1 MISILLKLSCILI
14 VFLDL
19 TFGQNSFV
27 NQIEND
33 HGIRNFAF
41 IGPFP
46 KSYDA
51 DSLLKSLNSKNFST
65 DKPIFYKGVDYEWL
79 IPPPAKGSTS
89 GHNLWHY
96 YRGVKTEEIIVAVAI
111 VNSKIK
117 QSIIASG
124 YNWYCNRTISK

>member
-1 MISILLKLSCILI
+1 MVNTLQRQSYILI
-14 VFLDL
+14 IFLNL
-19 TFGQNSFV
+19 IFGQNSFI

-46 KSYDA
+46 KSYNA
-51 DSLLKSLNSKNFST
+51 DSLILSLNGKNFST
-65 DKPIFYKGVDYEWL
+65 DKIISYKGVDYKWL
-79 IPPPAKGSTS
+79 VPPPAKGSTS

-96 YRGVKTEEIIVAVAI
+96 YRDVKTEDIIIAIAI
-111 VNSKIK
+111 VNSKSK

-124 YNWYCNRTISK
+124 YNWYCNRTIF